1 LGRAK
6 ELQLA
11 AIAEALSLSF
21 DQGVVPDVEVA
32 GGYCSDLLSDVM
44 GKAAAKS
51 IWVTN
56 QIHPNV
62 IAVASLIDAAAVIIA
77 GGVEPEEDTLNKSR
91 EVGIPLFATD
101 LPAFEVVGRLYQLGV
116 RGAVRGA

>member
-1 LGRAK
+1 
-6 ELQLA
+6 LQLA
-11 AIAEALSLSF
+11 AIVEALPLSF
-21 DQGVVPDVEVA
+21 DQEAIPEIEVA

-44 GKAAAKS
+44 AKAAAKS

-77 GGVEPEEDTLNKSR
+77 GGIKPEEHTLNKSR

-101 LPAFEVVGRLYQLGV
+101 LTAFEVVGRLYELGV
-116 RGAVRGA
+116 RGIIRSA